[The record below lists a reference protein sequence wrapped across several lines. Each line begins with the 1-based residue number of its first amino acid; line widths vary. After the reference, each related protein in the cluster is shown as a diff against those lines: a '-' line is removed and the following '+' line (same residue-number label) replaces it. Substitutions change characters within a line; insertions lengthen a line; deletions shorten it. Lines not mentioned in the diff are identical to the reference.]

1 MLEAGLN
8 KLFPPSILDGRK
20 WSNLGER
27 GEHGEHGE
35 HGKDGRHQ
43 LDDLK
48 LSTYDSK
55 RHIW

>member
-35 HGKDGRHQ
+35 HGKDGKHQ
-43 LDDLK
+43 LDDLEQ
-48 LSTYDSK
+48 SIYDSK
-55 RHIW
+55 V

>member
-8 KLFPPSILDGRK
+8 KLFPPSIMDGRT

-27 GEHGEHGE
+27 GEHGEHGKY
-35 HGKDGRHQ
+35 GKDGKHQ